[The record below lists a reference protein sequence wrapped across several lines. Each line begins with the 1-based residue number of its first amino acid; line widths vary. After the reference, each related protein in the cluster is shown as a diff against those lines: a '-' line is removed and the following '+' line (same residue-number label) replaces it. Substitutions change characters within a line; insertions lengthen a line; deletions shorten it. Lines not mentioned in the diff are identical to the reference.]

1 MEKSD
6 KFGNSMGRKHMIFY
20 YLCSKTASKL
30 TRFITELWI
39 PKFCRS
45 FIFTLFSKTFGIN
58 IDEAE
63 HPLTTYTSFDSF
75 FTRNLKEGCRPVN
88 EDSTIISSPVDA
100 LLLETGV
107 ITKQSLIQ
115 AKGLNYSLSELC
127 PNMDMSSFEN
137 GSFST
142 LYLSPKDC
150 HNIYA
155 PMNGSLTQITHVPG
169 KLYPVR
175 EPYISNFKNLY
186 TKNERLN
193 LYFDTPQGKVV
204 VVLVGAFNVG
214 TMSTPLDSEWSTNS
228 FTLTV
233 KTKLYSQIN
242 VKKGDKIGT
251 FHLGSTVV
259 LLTEKQTRFCVKRLS
274 LVQMGMDLSQF
285 Y

>member
-6 KFGNSMGRKHMIFY
+6 TFNTSMGRQHMIFY

-39 PKFCRS
+39 PPFCRS
-45 FIFTLFSKTFGIN
+45 FIFTLFSNTFGIN
-58 IDEAE
+58 ITEAE
-63 HPLTTYTSFDSF
+63 HPLSTYTSFDSF
-75 FTRNLKEGCRPVN
+75 FTRNLKKGCRSFN
-88 EDSTIISSPVDA
+88 EDSNIVSSPVDA

-107 ITKQSLIQ
+107 ITQQSLIQ

-127 PNMDMSSFEN
+127 PNMDMTSFEN

-155 PMNGSLTQITHVPG
+155 PMDGTLTQITHVPG

-193 LYFDTPQGKVV
+193 LYFDTPKGKIV

-214 TMSTPLDSEWSTNS
+214 TMSTPLDADWSTNS

-233 KTKLYSQIN
+233 RSKLYSNID

-259 LLTEKQTRFCVKRLS
+259 LLTEKPVTPTIETKKPIQIGSNLSRFE
-274 LVQMGMDLSQF
+274 
-285 Y
+285 